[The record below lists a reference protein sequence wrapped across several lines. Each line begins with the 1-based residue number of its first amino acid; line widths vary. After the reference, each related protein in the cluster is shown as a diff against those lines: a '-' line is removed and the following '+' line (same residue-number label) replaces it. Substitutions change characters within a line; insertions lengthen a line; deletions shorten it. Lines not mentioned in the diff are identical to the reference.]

1 MGITEAEDRM
11 LDDLEYKHLPI
22 TTRQGIRKRRQKGEA
37 VEPAFAVKEFA
48 VACIGPFGWFIRP
61 DYFSYKTSGKT

>member
-11 LDDLEYKHLPI
+11 LNDLEYKYLKI
-22 TTRQGIRKRRQKGEA
+22 KTQQGIRKRRQKGEA

-48 VACIGPFGWFIRP
+48 VAAIGPLGWFIRP
-61 DYFSYKTSGKT
+61 DYFS